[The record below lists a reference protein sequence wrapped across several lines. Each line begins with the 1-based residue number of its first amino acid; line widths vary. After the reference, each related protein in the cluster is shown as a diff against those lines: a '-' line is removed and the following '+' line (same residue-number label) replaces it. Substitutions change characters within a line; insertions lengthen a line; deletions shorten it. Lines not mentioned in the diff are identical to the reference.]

1 MLAANDQYGMFF
13 KGDGIME
20 PIREYLLSVTV
31 AAMFCAVARRLLE
44 KKGTPA
50 AMGKL
55 LTGLFM
61 TFTVLS
67 PLTNFS
73 IGPLRDV
80 TEDFR
85 QQAQQAVQEGEE
97 YANSAL
103 RQSITERTQAYI
115 LDKAESLGADIQ
127 VEVMLSND
135 LYPVPRQVRL
145 SGDVSPYAR
154 MQLKK
159 ILESL
164 GISEEN
170 QIWT

>member
-1 MLAANDQYGMFF
+1 
-13 KGDGIME
+13 ME
-20 PIREYLLSVTV
+20 PIREYLLSVSV

-44 KKGTPA
+44 RKGTPA

-67 PLTNFS
+67 PLTDLS
-73 IGPLRDV
+73 IGPLRDF

-85 QQAQQAVQEGEE
+85 QQAQQAVQEGEA
-97 YANSAL
+97 YANSSL
-103 RQSITERTQAYI
+103 RKGISERTKAYI
-115 LDKAESLGADIQ
+115 LDKAEAFGADLQ
-127 VEVMLSND
+127 VDVILSDD
-135 LYPVPRQVRL
+135 LYPVPEQVRL
-145 SGDVSPYAR
+145 SGNVSPYAK

-159 ILESL
+159 ILVEL

>member
-1 MLAANDQYGMFF
+1 
-13 KGDGIME
+13 ME

-31 AAMFCAVARRLLE
+31 AAMFCAVARRLLDR
-44 KKGTPA
+44 KGTPA

-80 TEDFR
+80 TKDFKY
-85 QQAQQAVQEGEE
+85 QAQQAVQEGQAT
-97 YANSAL
+97 ANSAL
-103 RQSITERTQAYI
+103 RQGIIERIEAYI
-115 LDKAESLGADIQ
+115 LDKAQSLGADIQ
-127 VEVMLSND
+127 VEVTLSGEQ
-135 LYPVPRQVRL
+135 YPVPKQVRFI
-145 SGDVSPYAR
+145 GDVSPYAR
-154 MQLKK
+154 TQLKK
-159 ILESL
+159 FLEEL